1 MDDWNNPKFAF
12 CLLPT
17 SLILKFVNGKLDA
30 NAYLKRELANRGVN
44 LQGTWVGHERSEELL
59 LTSKDKDDETS

>member
-1 MDDWNNPKFAF
+1 MDDWNNPIHAF

-17 SLILKFVNGKLDA
+17 DLILKFVNGNLDA
-30 NAYLKRELANRGVN
+30 NSYLRREIAKRGLDR
-44 LQGTWVGHERSEELL
+44 QGKWVGFKRSEELL